1 MAKAISLVMPETFHG
16 LCTWHIR
23 QNALRHVNH
32 LYQRSSQF
40 NLEFEA
46 CIDLHEEEDEFLN
59 AWNSLLVEHNVFG
72 RFMAAYDFSIEGK
85 MGMDL
90 CSENIH
96 RRYEIYS
103 IK

>member
-46 CIDLHEEEDEFLN
+46 CIDLHEEEDEILMHGILY
-59 AWNSLLVEHNVFG
+59 LL
-72 RFMAAYDFSIEGK
+72 SIMFWKVHG
-85 MGMDL
+85 
-90 CSENIH
+90 CI
-96 RRYEIYS
+96 
-103 IK
+103 